1 MIALFKV
8 SSFEALVDIEIY
20 ILFFSCRIQRL
31 AKGGGTCLKKK
42 KKKKKAKPKI
52 APVLILVWILS
63 FNSIFFFFNS

>member
-42 KKKKKAKPKI
+42 KKKNKNKQAQGG
-52 APVLILVWILS
+52 S
-63 FNSIFFFFNS
+63 HH

>member
-42 KKKKKAKPKI
+42 KKKKK
-52 APVLILVWILS
+52 S
-63 FNSIFFFFNS
+63 